1 MYSGTDKSNNFD
13 YVETYNSGG
22 NVDAVIGSNHNGD
35 GVGGFAGSVGGPS
48 SKPTSSYV
56 ACTTL
61 QSSARSTLARKNKN
75 AIATNSSRNVN
86 NGYGNGAATNNY
98 EYDDDGNN
106 NDGVGDDYEDE
117 ERESDVKRLEDEFD
131 YTQTSLKYHTFKS
144 DSYELR
150 LYCYVRHGGKTY
162 YELKPLIECLKLSNT
177 KNIAEQI
184 MPSDWIYKARE
195 FKDPKFKK
203 MDVDKNAEFI
213 LRSGVYYLLN
223 ESKST
228 KMKAFV
234 TNMYE
239 TCFRE
244 IENNRIIQL
253 NQRIMKVLSVIHKFE
268 DTLNELRKE
277 VKLMRLS
284 KI

>member
-13 YVETYNSGG
+13 YVETYRPGA

-35 GVGGFAGSVGGPS
+35 SGISFAGSVGGPS
-48 SKPTSSYV
+48 NKSASSYV

-61 QSSARSTLARKNKN
+61 QSSNRSTLVRKNKN
-75 AIATNSSRNVN
+75 AITTSSKNVN
-86 NGYGNGAATNNY
+86 NGYANGATNNY
-98 EYDDDGNN
+98 EYDDEGD
-106 NDGVGDDYEDE
+106 NDGTGDGYEDGD
-117 ERESDVKRLEDEFD
+117 RESDAKRLEDEFD
-131 YTQTSLKYHTFKS
+131 YTQTTLKYHTFKS

-150 LYCYVRHGGKTY
+150 MYCYVRHGGKTY

-203 MDVDKNAEFI
+203 LDVDKNAEFI

-244 IENNRIIQL
+244 IENSRVVQL
-253 NQRIMKVLSVIHKFE
+253 NHRITKILSVIRKFE

-277 VKLMRLS
+277 VKLMRS

>member
-98 EYDDDGNN
+98 EYDDDGVGG
-106 NDGVGDDYEDE
+106 GVGDDYEDE